1 MRSPVMFVAGAA
13 AGAYALYRARR
24 AAELFT
30 SEGLSD
36 RFQGLRYGARAFREE
51 VAQGQVDKEAEL
63 RDRLGLEVSGPLRIT
78 TGDAAEPA
86 AVEPTAIGPAPHH

>member
-24 AAELFT
+24 AAEMFT
-30 SEGLSD
+30 AEGLSD

-63 RDRLGLEVSGPLRIT
+63 RDRLGLEASGPLRIT
-78 TGDAAEPA
+78 TGGDADQTAG
-86 AVEPTAIGPAPHH
+86 EPTAIGPAALH